1 MILAV
6 SLALIA
12 LLVVTGGTHPSTRH
26 GRKLADAATGSK
38 QRQSIGGPTTSSQR
52 SPARSLV
59 RPPTTTT
66 TTVPTSSQATQPT
79 DSAVPLLATP
89 GTGSGAGAPAPAA
102 TTTTMSPTTTTAPS
116 TGAGISQSADRIQ
129 APGVLDPPGSTSH
142 SYSFI
147 GTGAM
152 QVSVI
157 WSGTT
162 YLTLVVS
169 CPNGSQT
176 VGGTSAM
183 AAHLPDAVGA
193 CMATVAEPATESVA
207 LTYTITIGPT
217 GA

>member
-1 MILAV
+1 VARAYGVPLVGGGTDPAKDARRVPRARPNWWVILAV

-26 GRKLADAATGSK
+26 GRKLTDAATGSK

-59 RPPTTTT
+59 RP
-66 TTVPTSSQATQPT
+66 
-79 DSAVPLLATP
+79 
-89 GTGSGAGAPAPAA
+89 
-102 TTTTMSPTTTTAPS
+102 PTTTTAPS